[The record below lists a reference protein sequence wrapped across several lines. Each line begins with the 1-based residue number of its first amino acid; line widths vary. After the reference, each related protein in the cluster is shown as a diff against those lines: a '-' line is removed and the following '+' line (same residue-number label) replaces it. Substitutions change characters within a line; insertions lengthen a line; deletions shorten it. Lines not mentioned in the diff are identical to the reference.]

1 MEVTG
6 SNPVMPTGNKTNKSS
21 NNARNTSIIAAFLI
35 YLKRQKVVVHITM
48 LLETN
53 KREMNLLPLI

>member
-1 MEVTG
+1 
-6 SNPVMPTGNKTNKSS
+6 MPTGNKTNKSS